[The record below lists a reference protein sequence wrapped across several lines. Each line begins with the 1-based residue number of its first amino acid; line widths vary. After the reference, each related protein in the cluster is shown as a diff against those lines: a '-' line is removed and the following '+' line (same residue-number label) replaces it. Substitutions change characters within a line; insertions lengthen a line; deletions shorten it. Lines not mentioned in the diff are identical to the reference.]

1 MLGAGWPR
9 NPRRSECGAMGVQ
22 LFAVTQGGPRA
33 LEVPGGAGSAHD
45 VFDGL
50 ALGVYSALRTFG
62 HERFLAL
69 DLHFARTDRS
79 LELLG
84 WRERLDRPALSRAL
98 DEVVRGYAE
107 PEAFMRFDVLGEAP
121 EVLGTRERTL
131 IALSPFVP
139 VPADYLRDGVAVRVS
154 SLRRGRP
161 LIKLASF
168 VLERR
173 PYPLGRPEAYEHLI
187 VDGERRI
194 LEGTSS
200 NFLAV
205 RGGRLHLTGE
215 EALQGVT
222 QRIVAELGGKMGLE
236 CVREPVGLRDLA
248 EVDEA
253 FLTSSSRGLV
263 PVVAVEG
270 ERIGPGAP
278 GPWTRRL
285 TEAYYDHA
293 RTHAR
298 RAVG

>member
-1 MLGAGWPR
+1 MA
-9 NPRRSECGAMGVQ
+9 VQ
-22 LFAVTQGGPRA
+22 LFAVTPAGARP
-33 LEVPGGAGSAHD
+33 LEVPGGAVSAHD

-50 ALGVYSALRTFG
+50 PLGVYSALRTFE

-69 DLHFARTDRS
+69 EMHFARTDRS

-84 WRERLDRPALSRAL
+84 WSERLDRPALARAL
-98 DEVVRGYAE
+98 DEVVGAFAE
-107 PEAFMRFDVLGEAP
+107 PEAFVRFDVLADAP
-121 EVLGTRERTL
+121 AVLGTRERTL
-131 IALSPFVP
+131 LALSPYTP
-139 VPADYLRDGVAVRVS
+139 VPAAYLRDGVAVRVS

-173 PYPLGRPEAYEHLI
+173 PYPLGRQEAYEHLI

-205 RGGRLHLTGE
+205 RGGRLHMSGDD
-215 EALQGVT
+215 ALQGVT
-222 QRIVAELGGKMGLE
+222 QRIVADLAGGIGLE
-236 CVREPVGLRDLA
+236 CVREPLRCAELG

-270 ERIGPGAP
+270 ERIGTGAP

-285 TEAYYDHA
+285 TEAYYEHA

-298 RAVG
+298 RAIG

>member
-1 MLGAGWPR
+1 
-9 NPRRSECGAMGVQ
+9 MGVQ
-22 LFAVTQGGPRA
+22 LFAVTERGAQVLR
-33 LEVPGGAGSAHD
+33 VPEGARSAHD

-50 ALGVYSALRTFG
+50 SLGVYSALRTFE

-69 DLHFARTDRS
+69 ELHFERTDRS

-84 WRERLDRPALSRAL
+84 WSERLDRPALARAL
-98 DEVVRGYAE
+98 DEAVRGHAE
-107 PEAFMRFDVLGEAP
+107 PEAFVRFDVLAAAPAVLDTEA
-121 EVLGTRERTL
+121 RTV

-139 VPADYLRDGVAVRVS
+139 VPARYLREGVAVRVS
-154 SLRRGRP
+154 SLRRSRP

-187 VDGERRI
+187 VDEAGRI

-205 RGGRLHLTGE
+205 RGRSLHLTGE

-222 QRIVAELGGKMGLE
+222 QRIVATLAADFGLE
-236 CVREPVGLRDLA
+236 CVRESLRCSELSM
-248 EVDEA
+248 VDEA

-270 ERIGPGAP
+270 QRIGTGSP
-278 GPWTRRL
+278 GPWTQRL
-285 TEAYYDHA
+285 TEAYYAHA
-293 RTHAR
+293 RAHAR
-298 RAVG
+298 SALG